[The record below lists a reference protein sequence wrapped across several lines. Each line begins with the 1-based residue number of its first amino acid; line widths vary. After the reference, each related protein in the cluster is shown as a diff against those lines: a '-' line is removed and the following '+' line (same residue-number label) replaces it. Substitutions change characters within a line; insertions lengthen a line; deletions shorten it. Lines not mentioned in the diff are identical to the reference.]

1 MNPTSR
7 QRSTRDRP
15 AKAPLSVDVV
25 VDAALTLLQSEGL
38 QAVTMRKVAAAL
50 DTGPSSLY
58 VYVSGREGL
67 IQAMQQRVF
76 ATVELETP
84 DPTRWREQLHAL
96 LERVRRA
103 LVTHPGIATTLMA
116 EAPATDASLQLVEN
130 QLGILLAGGIAP
142 QQAAWATDIFATLVT
157 HSAVEPDMR
166 RANSGEPGDA
176 SYATFTGLPR
186 DRFPL
191 LTTYATELVTGD
203 AEQRFR
209 VAIDV
214 VIDGLLAG
222 GATRDHGDEI

>member
-7 QRSTRDRP
+7 RRSTRDRP
-15 AKAPLSVDVV
+15 AKAPLSEEVV
-25 VDAALTLLQSEGL
+25 VDAALALLQSEGL
-38 QAVTMRKVAAAL
+38 RAVTMRKVAATL

-76 ATVELETP
+76 ATVDLEPP
-84 DPTRWREQLHAL
+84 DPARWREQLHAL

-103 LVTHPGIATTLMA
+103 LVAHPGIATTLLA

-130 QLGILLAGGIAP
+130 QLGILLAGGLAP
-142 QQAAWATDIFATLVT
+142 QESAWATDIFATLVT
-157 HSAVEPDMR
+157 HAAVEADMR
-166 RANSGEPGDA
+166 RTDSREQGDG
-176 SYATFTGLPR
+176 SYETFTGLPS

-203 AEQRFR
+203 VDQRFR
-209 VAIDV
+209 VAVDV

-222 GATRDHGDEI
+222 GTTRANDDEV